1 MTIINGKPIAEI
13 LAAHRTWLL
22 GDGGE
27 MANLR
32 EANLR
37 GANLRGADLIGA
49 DLCEANLREA
59 NLRGAD
65 LIGADLCGANL
76 REANL
81 RGANLREANLR
92 GADLCEAN
100 LREANLRGAN
110 LREADLIGA
119 TGNGREVMSAQIDT
133 WPLVWTTAPD
143 GAATLA
149 IGCQSHSLDLW
160 VKSDPRWIAAM
171 DSKAAEWWAR
181 MREPV
186 LALVMA
192 SPATPWVAK
201 E

>member
-1 MTIINGKPIAEI
+1 VRIMTIINGKPLSEVIAEH
-13 LAAHRTWLL
+13 AKWFC
-22 GDGGE
+22 GSGGKQADLSGADLSGANLSGASLRR
-27 MANLR
+27 ANLR
-32 EANLR
+32 WADLSGADLSGASLSGASLSGASLSGADLSGADLSGANLSGANLSGANLS
-37 GANLRGADLIGA
+37 GANLRH
-49 DLCEANLREA
+49 
-59 NLRGAD
+59 
-65 LIGADLCGANL
+65 
-76 REANL
+76 
-81 RGANLREANLR
+81 
-92 GADLCEAN
+92 
-100 LREANLRGAN
+100 
-110 LREADLIGA
+110 A

-171 DSKAAEWWAR
+171 DSEAAEWWAR